1 MKNTVE
7 RAYELARSGSY
18 SNVKDIERQLMKEQY
33 EGIHAHL
40 SGDMLKK
47 QLKALIREHKRTG

>member
-7 RAYELARSGSY
+7 RAYELARSGSC
-18 SNVKDIERQLMKEQY
+18 STVKDIARQLMKEQY

-40 SGDMLKK
+40 SGDVLKK
-47 QLKALIREHKRTG
+47 QLKALIRENGRKG